1 MNTGK
6 SIIKSKW
13 FLIAAAILGAALLIA
28 GRFAFSGKEKNTEKE
43 EPDAT
48 VEYYSERLEEKI
60 AELVSRVSGAGEVS
74 VLVTLDCSDEYVY
87 AQNTRTSDGQSAVD
101 YLVLSGSEGEDGL
114 PVSRIYPKVRGVAIV
129 SSGASDISVKKEIT
143 ELVAAA
149 LGISSSK
156 IMVSY

>member
-1 MNTGK
+1 M
-6 SIIKSKW
+6 
-13 FLIAAAILGAALLIA
+13 
-28 GRFAFSGKEKNTEKE
+28 
-43 EPDAT
+43 
-48 VEYYSERLEEKI
+48 
-60 AELVSRVSGAGEVS
+60 
-74 VLVTLDCSDEYVY
+74 
-87 AQNTRTSDGQSAVD
+87 
-101 YLVLSGSEGEDGL
+101 LSGSEGEDGL